1 MAVCGDRPPFSNRI
15 LKVHLWEKGKNFM
28 NKEKNIRWIP
38 VLCFGVL
45 MLGLGSSDSLRGIFS
60 PVFQEHYSVGGKGLS
75 MMVVIS
81 YVGNLLFL
89 SVGGKMMDTFDRKK
103 VAMGMLGIWMA
114 AVLLNVLT
122 DSYPMILLSMF
133 LALGASTMLNTTVNL
148 LTPMV
153 CAGYAGMM
161 VNIFFFIQGI
171 GTSGSQFLLG
181 RYAFSY
187 NGWKMINGVLF
198 AVGLVSLG
206 LFAMVNLKPE
216 KRETQSAEG
225 NSQGEQ
231 RRKSSDGVVENGIA
245 QSQNGKKKKPQDMPG
260 ASVFWLLVLM
270 MGFYFIGEH
279 GIMNWMLTY
288 CMNALQMP
296 SHTAS
301 AYLSIFWG
309 GMTVGRLVFAPVVQK
324 LGVRKSL
331 KYFGG
336 AGTVLFVAGVLSGS
350 KGVILLSG
358 SGLLISILYPTMVLF
373 FQQIYPSSVVA
384 TKTGAIISAAT
395 IADIVFNAG
404 FGALSDSVG
413 IQISFLILPV
423 CMVLYYCFYLLLLR
437 VSPSEA

>member
-15 LKVHLWEKGKNFM
+15 LKVHLWEKGKTFM

-60 PVFQEHYSVGGKGLS
+60 PVFQEHYSVGRRGLS

-181 RYAFSY
+181 RFAFSY
-187 NGWKMINGVLF
+187 DGWKMINGVLF
-198 AVGLVSLG
+198 AVGLVSLV

-216 KRETQSAEG
+216 KIKPKTIQ
-225 NSQGEQ
+225 
-231 RRKSSDGVVENGIA
+231 
-245 QSQNGKKKKPQDMPG
+245 KKKPQDMPG
-260 ASVFWLLVLM
+260 ASIFWLLVLM

-301 AYLSIFWG
+301 TYLSIFWG

-336 AGTVLFVAGVLSGS
+336 AGTVLFVTGVLSGS
-350 KGVILLSG
+350 KGVILLSS

-373 FQQIYPSSVVA
+373 FQQIYPVSVVA

-404 FGALSDSVG
+404 FGALSDSMG

-437 VSPSEA
+437 VSPSEV

>member
-60 PVFQEHYSVGGKGLS
+60 PVFQEHYSVGGRGLS

-181 RYAFSY
+181 RFAFSY
-187 NGWKMINGVLF
+187 DGWKMINGVLF
-198 AVGLVSLG
+198 AVGLVSLV

-216 KRETQSAEG
+216 KIKPKTIQ
-225 NSQGEQ
+225 
-231 RRKSSDGVVENGIA
+231 
-245 QSQNGKKKKPQDMPG
+245 KKKPQDMPG
-260 ASVFWLLVLM
+260 ASIFWLLVLM

-301 AYLSIFWG
+301 TYLSIFWG

-336 AGTVLFVAGVLSGS
+336 AGTVLFVTGVLSGS
-350 KGVILLSG
+350 KGVILLSSSG
-358 SGLLISILYPTMVLF
+358 SADLHPLPDDGAVLPADLSSVSGCYQDRSDHQCCYHCGYCIQRRLWRTVRFYGNPDQLSDPSGLYGTV
-373 FQQIYPSSVVA
+373 
-384 TKTGAIISAAT
+384 
-395 IADIVFNAG
+395 
-404 FGALSDSVG
+404 
-413 IQISFLILPV
+413 
-423 CMVLYYCFYLLLLR
+423 LLLLSAAFAGIP
-437 VSPSEA
+437 VGSLTIP

>member
-1 MAVCGDRPPFSNRI
+1 
-15 LKVHLWEKGKNFM
+15 M

-60 PVFQEHYSVGGKGLS
+60 PVFQEHYGVGGRGLS

-206 LFAMVNLKPE
+206 LFVMVNLKPE
-216 KRETQSAEG
+216 KEKTKPKTIQ
-225 NSQGEQ
+225 
-231 RRKSSDGVVENGIA
+231 
-245 QSQNGKKKKPQDMPG
+245 KKKPQDMPG
-260 ASVFWLLVLM
+260 ASIFWLLVLM

-350 KGVILLSG
+350 QGVILLSG

-373 FQQIYPSSVVA
+373 FQQIYPVSVVA

-404 FGALSDSVG
+404 FGALSDSMG

-437 VSPSEA
+437 VSPSEV

>member
-181 RYAFSY
+181 RFAFSY
-187 NGWKMINGVLF
+187 DGWKMINGVLF
-198 AVGLVSLG
+198 AVGLVSLV

-216 KRETQSAEG
+216 KIKPKTIQ
-225 NSQGEQ
+225 
-231 RRKSSDGVVENGIA
+231 
-245 QSQNGKKKKPQDMPG
+245 KKKPQDMPG
-260 ASVFWLLVLM
+260 ASIFWLLVLM

-301 AYLSIFWG
+301 TYLSIFWG

-336 AGTVLFVAGVLSGS
+336 AGTVLFVTGVLSGS
-350 KGVILLSG
+350 KGVILLSS

-373 FQQIYPSSVVA
+373 FQQIYPVSVVA

-395 IADIVFNAG
+395 IADSTQ
-404 FGALSDSVG
+404 ALAHC
-413 IQISFLILPV
+413 QILWESRSAF
-423 CMVLYYCFYLLLLR
+423 
-437 VSPSEA
+437 

>member
-1 MAVCGDRPPFSNRI
+1 
-15 LKVHLWEKGKNFM
+15 M

-60 PVFQEHYSVGGKGLS
+60 PVFQEHYSVGGRGLS

-181 RYAFSY
+181 RFAFSY
-187 NGWKMINGVLF
+187 DGWKMINGVLF
-198 AVGLVSLG
+198 AVGLVSLV

-216 KRETQSAEG
+216 KIKPKTIQ
-225 NSQGEQ
+225 
-231 RRKSSDGVVENGIA
+231 
-245 QSQNGKKKKPQDMPG
+245 KKKPQDMPG
-260 ASVFWLLVLM
+260 ASIFWLLVLM

-301 AYLSIFWG
+301 TYLSIFWG

-336 AGTVLFVAGVLSGS
+336 AGTVLFVTGVLSGS
-350 KGVILLSG
+350 KGVILLSS

-373 FQQIYPSSVVA
+373 FQQIYPVSVVA

-404 FGALSDSVG
+404 FGALSDSMG

-437 VSPSEA
+437 VSPSEV

>member
-60 PVFQEHYSVGGKGLS
+60 PVFQEHYSVGGRGLS

-181 RYAFSY
+181 RFAFSY
-187 NGWKMINGVLF
+187 DGWKMINGVLF

-216 KRETQSAEG
+216 KEKTKPKT
-225 NSQGEQ
+225 SQ
-231 RRKSSDGVVENGIA
+231 
-245 QSQNGKKKKPQDMPG
+245 KKKPQDMPG
-260 ASVFWLLVLM
+260 ASIFWLLVLM

-301 AYLSIFWG
+301 TYLSIFWG

-336 AGTVLFVAGVLSGS
+336 AGTVLFVTGVLSGS
-350 KGVILLSG
+350 KGVILLSS

-373 FQQIYPSSVVA
+373 FQQIYPVSVVA

-404 FGALSDSVG
+404 FGALSDSMG

-423 CMVLYYCFYLLLLR
+423 CMVLYYCFYLLLLGTLSIGR
-437 VSPSEA
+437 NTD

>member
-60 PVFQEHYSVGGKGLS
+60 PVFQEHYSVGGRGLS

-181 RYAFSY
+181 RFAFSY
-187 NGWKMINGVLF
+187 DGWKMINGVLF
-198 AVGLVSLG
+198 AVGLVSLV

-216 KRETQSAEG
+216 KIKP
-225 NSQGEQ
+225 
-231 RRKSSDGVVENGIA
+231 KSI
-245 QSQNGKKKKPQDMPG
+245 QKKKPQDMPG
-260 ASVFWLLVLM
+260 ASIFWLLVLM

-301 AYLSIFWG
+301 TYLSIFWG

-336 AGTVLFVAGVLSGS
+336 AGTVLFVTGVLSGS
-350 KGVILLSG
+350 KGVILLSS

-373 FQQIYPSSVVA
+373 FQQIYPVSVVA

-404 FGALSDSVG
+404 FGALSDSMG

-437 VSPSEA
+437 VSPSEV

>member
-1 MAVCGDRPPFSNRI
+1 MREQNGGLRGQTAIFQPY

-181 RYAFSY
+181 RFAFSY
-187 NGWKMINGVLF
+187 DGWKMINGVLF

-216 KRETQSAEG
+216 KIKPKTIQ
-225 NSQGEQ
+225 
-231 RRKSSDGVVENGIA
+231 
-245 QSQNGKKKKPQDMPG
+245 KKKPQDMPG
-260 ASVFWLLVLM
+260 ASIFWLLVLM

-301 AYLSIFWG
+301 TYLSIFWG

-336 AGTVLFVAGVLSGS
+336 AGTVLFVTGVLSGS
-350 KGVILLSG
+350 KGVILLSS

-373 FQQIYPSSVVA
+373 FQQIYPVSVVA

-404 FGALSDSVG
+404 FGALSDSMG

-437 VSPSEA
+437 VSPSEV

>member
-60 PVFQEHYSVGGKGLS
+60 PVFQEHYSVGGRGLS

-89 SVGGKMMDTFDRKK
+89 SVGGEMMDTFDRKK

-181 RYAFSY
+181 RFAFSY
-187 NGWKMINGVLF
+187 DGWKMINGVLF
-198 AVGLVSLG
+198 AVGLVSLV

-216 KRETQSAEG
+216 KIKPKTIQ
-225 NSQGEQ
+225 
-231 RRKSSDGVVENGIA
+231 
-245 QSQNGKKKKPQDMPG
+245 KKKPQDMPG
-260 ASVFWLLVLM
+260 ASIFWLLVLM

-301 AYLSIFWG
+301 TYLSIFWG

-336 AGTVLFVAGVLSGS
+336 AGTVLFVTGVLSGS
-350 KGVILLSG
+350 KGVILLSS

-373 FQQIYPSSVVA
+373 FQQIYPVSVVA

-404 FGALSDSVG
+404 FGALSDSMG

-437 VSPSEA
+437 VSPSEV

>member
-1 MAVCGDRPPFSNRI
+1 
-15 LKVHLWEKGKNFM
+15 M

-181 RYAFSY
+181 RFAFSY
-187 NGWKMINGVLF
+187 DGWKMINGVLF

-216 KRETQSAEG
+216 KEKTKPKT
-225 NSQGEQ
+225 SQ
-231 RRKSSDGVVENGIA
+231 
-245 QSQNGKKKKPQDMPG
+245 KKKPQDMPG
-260 ASVFWLLVLM
+260 ASIFWLLVLM

-301 AYLSIFWG
+301 TYLSIFWG

-336 AGTVLFVAGVLSGS
+336 AGTVLFVTGVLSGS
-350 KGVILLSG
+350 KGVILLSS

-373 FQQIYPSSVVA
+373 FQQIYPVSVVA

-404 FGALSDSVG
+404 FGALSDSMG

-437 VSPSEA
+437 VSPSEV

>member
-1 MAVCGDRPPFSNRI
+1 
-15 LKVHLWEKGKNFM
+15 M

-181 RYAFSY
+181 RFAFSY
-187 NGWKMINGVLF
+187 DGWKMINGVLF
-198 AVGLVSLG
+198 AVGLVSLV

-216 KRETQSAEG
+216 KIKPKTIQ
-225 NSQGEQ
+225 
-231 RRKSSDGVVENGIA
+231 
-245 QSQNGKKKKPQDMPG
+245 KKKPQDMPG
-260 ASVFWLLVLM
+260 ASIFWLLVLM

-301 AYLSIFWG
+301 TYLSIFWG

-336 AGTVLFVAGVLSGS
+336 AGTVLFVTGVLSGS
-350 KGVILLSG
+350 KGVILLSS
-358 SGLLISILYPTMVLF
+358 SGLLISIHYPTMVLF
-373 FQQIYPSSVVA
+373 FQQIYPVSVVA

-404 FGALSDSVG
+404 FGALSDSMG

-437 VSPSEA
+437 VSPSEV

>member
-60 PVFQEHYSVGGKGLS
+60 PVFQEHYSVGGRGLS

-181 RYAFSY
+181 RFAFSY
-187 NGWKMINGVLF
+187 DGWKMINGVLF

-216 KRETQSAEG
+216 KEKTKPKTIQ
-225 NSQGEQ
+225 
-231 RRKSSDGVVENGIA
+231 
-245 QSQNGKKKKPQDMPG
+245 KKKPQDMPG
-260 ASVFWLLVLM
+260 ASIFWLLVLM

-301 AYLSIFWG
+301 TYLSIFWG

-336 AGTVLFVAGVLSGS
+336 AGTVLFVTGVLSGS
-350 KGVILLSG
+350 KGVILLSS

-373 FQQIYPSSVVA
+373 FQQIYPVSVVA

-404 FGALSDSVG
+404 FGALSDSMG

-437 VSPSEA
+437 VSPSEV

>member
-1 MAVCGDRPPFSNRI
+1 MAVCWDRPPFSNCISR
-15 LKVHLWEKGKNFM
+15 VHLWEKGKNFM

-60 PVFQEHYSVGGKGLS
+60 PVFQEHYGVGGRGLS

-198 AVGLVSLG
+198 AVGLVSLV

-216 KRETQSAEG
+216 KEKTKPKTIQ
-225 NSQGEQ
+225 
-231 RRKSSDGVVENGIA
+231 
-245 QSQNGKKKKPQDMPG
+245 KKKPQDMPG
-260 ASVFWLLVLM
+260 ASIFWLLVLM

-350 KGVILLSG
+350 QGVILLSG

-373 FQQIYPSSVVA
+373 FQQIYSVSVVA

-404 FGALSDSVG
+404 FGALSDSMG

>member
-1 MAVCGDRPPFSNRI
+1 MAVCGDRPPFSNRL

-60 PVFQEHYSVGGKGLS
+60 PVFQEHYSVGGRGLS

-181 RYAFSY
+181 RFAFSY
-187 NGWKMINGVLF
+187 DGWKMINGVLF

-216 KRETQSAEG
+216 KEKTKPKT
-225 NSQGEQ
+225 SQ
-231 RRKSSDGVVENGIA
+231 
-245 QSQNGKKKKPQDMPG
+245 KKKPQDMPG
-260 ASVFWLLVLM
+260 ASIFWLLVLM

-336 AGTVLFVAGVLSGS
+336 AGTVLFVTGVLSGS
-350 KGVILLSG
+350 KGVILLSS

-373 FQQIYPSSVVA
+373 FQQIYPVSVVA

-404 FGALSDSVG
+404 FGALSDSMG

-437 VSPSEA
+437 VSPSEV

>member
-60 PVFQEHYSVGGKGLS
+60 PVFQEHYSVGGRGLS

-181 RYAFSY
+181 RFAFSY
-187 NGWKMINGVLF
+187 DGWKMINGVLF
-198 AVGLVSLG
+198 AVGLVSLV

-216 KRETQSAEG
+216 KIKPKTIQ
-225 NSQGEQ
+225 
-231 RRKSSDGVVENGIA
+231 
-245 QSQNGKKKKPQDMPG
+245 KKKPQDKPG
-260 ASVFWLLVLM
+260 ASIFWLLVLM

-301 AYLSIFWG
+301 TYLSIFWG

-336 AGTVLFVAGVLSGS
+336 AGTVLFVTGVLSGS
-350 KGVILLSG
+350 KGVILLSS

-373 FQQIYPSSVVA
+373 FQQIYPVSVVA

-404 FGALSDSVG
+404 FGALSDSMG

-437 VSPSEA
+437 VSPSEV

>member
-1 MAVCGDRPPFSNRI
+1 
-15 LKVHLWEKGKNFM
+15 M

-60 PVFQEHYSVGGKGLS
+60 PVFQEHYSVGGRGLS

-181 RYAFSY
+181 RFAFSY
-187 NGWKMINGVLF
+187 DGWKMINGVLF

-216 KRETQSAEG
+216 KEKTKPKT
-225 NSQGEQ
+225 SQ
-231 RRKSSDGVVENGIA
+231 
-245 QSQNGKKKKPQDMPG
+245 KKKPQDMPG
-260 ASVFWLLVLM
+260 ASIFWLLVLM

-336 AGTVLFVAGVLSGS
+336 AGTVLFVTGVLSGS
-350 KGVILLSG
+350 KGVILLSS

-373 FQQIYPSSVVA
+373 FQQIYPVSVVA

-404 FGALSDSVG
+404 FGALSDSMG

-437 VSPSEA
+437 VSSLEA

>member
-1 MAVCGDRPPFSNRI
+1 MAVCGERPPFSNRI

-60 PVFQEHYSVGGKGLS
+60 PVFQEHYGVGGRGLS

-181 RYAFSY
+181 RFAFSY
-187 NGWKMINGVLF
+187 DGWKMINGVLF

-216 KRETQSAEG
+216 KEKTKPKT
-225 NSQGEQ
+225 SQ
-231 RRKSSDGVVENGIA
+231 
-245 QSQNGKKKKPQDMPG
+245 KKKPQDMPG
-260 ASVFWLLVLM
+260 ASIFWLLVLM

-336 AGTVLFVAGVLSGS
+336 AGTVLFVTGVLSGS
-350 KGVILLSG
+350 KGVILLSS

-373 FQQIYPSSVVA
+373 FQQIYPVSVVA

-404 FGALSDSVG
+404 FGALSDSMG

-437 VSPSEA
+437 VSPSEV

>member
-1 MAVCGDRPPFSNRI
+1 
-15 LKVHLWEKGKNFM
+15 M

-133 LALGASTMLNTTVNL
+133 LALGASTMLNTTVTL

-181 RYAFSY
+181 RFAFSSD
-187 NGWKMINGVLF
+187 GWKMINGVLF
-198 AVGLVSLG
+198 AVGLVSLV

-216 KRETQSAEG
+216 KIKPKTIQ
-225 NSQGEQ
+225 
-231 RRKSSDGVVENGIA
+231 
-245 QSQNGKKKKPQDMPG
+245 KKKPQDMPG
-260 ASVFWLLVLM
+260 ASIFWLLVLM

-301 AYLSIFWG
+301 TYLSIFWG

-336 AGTVLFVAGVLSGS
+336 AGTVLFVTGVLSGS
-350 KGVILLSG
+350 KGVILLSS

-373 FQQIYPSSVVA
+373 FQQIYPVSVVA

-404 FGALSDSVG
+404 FGALSDSMG

-437 VSPSEA
+437 VSPSEV

>member
-60 PVFQEHYSVGGKGLS
+60 PVFQEHYSVGGRGLS

-133 LALGASTMLNTTVNL
+133 LALGASTMLNTSVNL

-171 GTSGSQFLLG
+171 GTSGSQF
-181 RYAFSY
+181 
-187 NGWKMINGVLF
+187 
-198 AVGLVSLG
+198 
-206 LFAMVNLKPE
+206 
-216 KRETQSAEG
+216 
-225 NSQGEQ
+225 
-231 RRKSSDGVVENGIA
+231 
-245 QSQNGKKKKPQDMPG
+245 
-260 ASVFWLLVLM
+260 
-270 MGFYFIGEH
+270 
-279 GIMNWMLTY
+279 
-288 CMNALQMP
+288 
-296 SHTAS
+296 
-301 AYLSIFWG
+301 
-309 GMTVGRLVFAPVVQK
+309 
-324 LGVRKSL
+324 
-331 KYFGG
+331 
-336 AGTVLFVAGVLSGS
+336 
-350 KGVILLSG
+350 
-358 SGLLISILYPTMVLF
+358 
-373 FQQIYPSSVVA
+373 
-384 TKTGAIISAAT
+384 
-395 IADIVFNAG
+395 
-404 FGALSDSVG
+404 
-413 IQISFLILPV
+413 
-423 CMVLYYCFYLLLLR
+423 
-437 VSPSEA
+437 

>member
-15 LKVHLWEKGKNFM
+15 SRVHLWEKGKNFM

-60 PVFQEHYSVGGKGLS
+60 PVFQEHYGVGGRGLS

-181 RYAFSY
+181 RFAFSY
-187 NGWKMINGVLF
+187 DGWKMINGVLF

-216 KRETQSAEG
+216 KEKTKPKT
-225 NSQGEQ
+225 SQ
-231 RRKSSDGVVENGIA
+231 
-245 QSQNGKKKKPQDMPG
+245 KKKPQDMPG
-260 ASVFWLLVLM
+260 ASIFWLLVLM

-336 AGTVLFVAGVLSGS
+336 AGTVLFVTGVLSGS
-350 KGVILLSG
+350 KGVILLSS

-373 FQQIYPSSVVA
+373 FQQIYPVSVVA

-404 FGALSDSVG
+404 FGALSDSMG

-437 VSPSEA
+437 VSPSEV

>member
-1 MAVCGDRPPFSNRI
+1 
-15 LKVHLWEKGKNFM
+15 M
-28 NKEKNIRWIP
+28 NKKNVRWIP

-60 PVFQEHYSVGGKGLS
+60 PVFQEHYSVGGRGLS

-181 RYAFSY
+181 RFAFSY
-187 NGWKMINGVLF
+187 DGWKMINGVLF

-216 KRETQSAEG
+216 KEKTKPKT
-225 NSQGEQ
+225 SQ
-231 RRKSSDGVVENGIA
+231 
-245 QSQNGKKKKPQDMPG
+245 KKRPQDMPG
-260 ASVFWLLVLM
+260 ASIFWLLVLM

-301 AYLSIFWG
+301 DYLSIFWG

-336 AGTVLFVAGVLSGS
+336 AGTVLFVTGVLSGS
-350 KGVILLSG
+350 KGVILLSS

-373 FQQIYPSSVVA
+373 FQQIYPVSVVA

-404 FGALSDSVG
+404 FGALSDSMG

-437 VSPSEA
+437 VSPSEV

>member
-60 PVFQEHYSVGGKGLS
+60 PVFQEHYSVGGRGLS

-181 RYAFSY
+181 RFAFSY
-187 NGWKMINGVLF
+187 DGWKMINGVLF
-198 AVGLVSLG
+198 AVGLVSLV
-206 LFAMVNLKPE
+206 LFARVNLKPE
-216 KRETQSAEG
+216 KIKPKTIQ
-225 NSQGEQ
+225 
-231 RRKSSDGVVENGIA
+231 
-245 QSQNGKKKKPQDMPG
+245 KKKPQDMPG
-260 ASVFWLLVLM
+260 ASIFWLLVLM

-301 AYLSIFWG
+301 TYLSIFWG

-336 AGTVLFVAGVLSGS
+336 AGTVLFVTGVLSGS
-350 KGVILLSG
+350 KGVILLSS

-373 FQQIYPSSVVA
+373 FQQIYPVSVVA

-404 FGALSDSVG
+404 FGALSDSMG
-413 IQISFLILPV
+413 IQISLLILPV

-437 VSPSEA
+437 VSPSEV

>member
-60 PVFQEHYSVGGKGLS
+60 PVFQEHYSVGGRGLS

-181 RYAFSY
+181 RFAFSY
-187 NGWKMINGVLF
+187 DGWKMINGVLF

-206 LFAMVNLKPE
+206 LFTMVNLKPE
-216 KRETQSAEG
+216 KIKPKTIQ
-225 NSQGEQ
+225 
-231 RRKSSDGVVENGIA
+231 
-245 QSQNGKKKKPQDMPG
+245 KKKPQDMPG
-260 ASVFWLLVLM
+260 ASIFWLLVLM

-373 FQQIYPSSVVA
+373 FQQIYPVSVVA

-404 FGALSDSVG
+404 FGALSDSMG

-437 VSPSEA
+437 VSPSEV

>member
-1 MAVCGDRPPFSNRI
+1 MAVCWDRPPFSNCISR
-15 LKVHLWEKGKNFM
+15 VHLWEKGKDFM
-28 NKEKNIRWIP
+28 NREKNIRWIP

-60 PVFQEHYSVGGKGLS
+60 PVFQEHYGVGGRGLS

-198 AVGLVSLG
+198 AVGLVSLV

-216 KRETQSAEG
+216 KEKIKPKTIQ
-225 NSQGEQ
+225 
-231 RRKSSDGVVENGIA
+231 
-245 QSQNGKKKKPQDMPG
+245 KKKPQDMPG
-260 ASVFWLLVLM
+260 ASIFWLLVLM

-373 FQQIYPSSVVA
+373 FQQIYPVSVVA

>member
-28 NKEKNIRWIP
+28 NKAKNIRWIP

-181 RYAFSY
+181 RFAFSY
-187 NGWKMINGVLF
+187 DGWKMINGVLF
-198 AVGLVSLG
+198 AVGLVSLV

-216 KRETQSAEG
+216 KIKPKTIQ
-225 NSQGEQ
+225 
-231 RRKSSDGVVENGIA
+231 
-245 QSQNGKKKKPQDMPG
+245 KKKPQDMPG
-260 ASVFWLLVLM
+260 ASIFWLLVLM

-301 AYLSIFWG
+301 TYLSIFWG

-336 AGTVLFVAGVLSGS
+336 AGTVLFVTGVLSGS
-350 KGVILLSG
+350 KGVILLSS

-373 FQQIYPSSVVA
+373 FQQIYPVSVVA

-404 FGALSDSVG
+404 FGALSDSMG

-437 VSPSEA
+437 VSPSEV

>member
-15 LKVHLWEKGKNFM
+15 LKVHLWEKGKNFL

-38 VLCFGVL
+38 VLGFGVL

-60 PVFQEHYSVGGKGLS
+60 PVFQEHYSVGGRGLS

-181 RYAFSY
+181 RFAFSY
-187 NGWKMINGVLF
+187 DGWKMINGVLF
-198 AVGLVSLG
+198 AVGLVSLV

-216 KRETQSAEG
+216 KIKPKTIQ
-225 NSQGEQ
+225 
-231 RRKSSDGVVENGIA
+231 
-245 QSQNGKKKKPQDMPG
+245 KKKPQDMPG
-260 ASVFWLLVLM
+260 ASIFWLLVLM

-301 AYLSIFWG
+301 TYLSIFWG

-336 AGTVLFVAGVLSGS
+336 AGTVLFVTGVLSGS
-350 KGVILLSG
+350 KGVILLSS

-373 FQQIYPSSVVA
+373 FQQIYPVSVVA

-404 FGALSDSVG
+404 FGALSDSMG

-437 VSPSEA
+437 VSPSEV